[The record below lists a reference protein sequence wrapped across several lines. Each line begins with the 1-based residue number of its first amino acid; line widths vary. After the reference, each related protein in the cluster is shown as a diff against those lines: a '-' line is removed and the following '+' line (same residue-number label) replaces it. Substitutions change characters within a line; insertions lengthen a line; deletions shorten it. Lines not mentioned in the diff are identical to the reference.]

1 MIQGTEKTLIPTWF
15 VRQGVRRWE
24 NRNGSTILW
33 VHHSADPTKDDA
45 WAKDFSKTFP
55 GGREGGPWRSE
66 MDGEA
71 DAYGGKRVFPDFM
84 EQVHVIK
91 PLDDIPPEWKKYR
104 VIDPGLDHAL
114 ACCWYALDPYQEM
127 LIQFDEHIQEGWPEV
142 ARHASVI
149 KGKSLKYEFEYTLL
163 DSSAFAKTLAGEG
176 RSVATLFIENGI
188 TVTPASRI
196 DKIAQVAAL
205 ADLLMLR
212 GQEPRFKITSNC
224 TVSIDQMKKYKWMPA
239 LHDDKE
245 SPQKPL
251 KIYDDAVD
259 CSLYMAVALDVK
271 RKSAEVRRADPL
283 ARWYTGRDPRRI
295 RADENRILG
304 TLRDWSEMEP

>member
-1 MIQGTEKTLIPTWF
+1 MIPNSKKVLMETWF
-15 VRQGVRRWE
+15 AEKGVVRHE
-24 NRNGSTILW
+24 NRNGATCLW
-33 VHHSADPTKDDA
+33 IHHSADPKKDNA
-45 WAKDFSKTFP
+45 WADTDSKRMP
-55 GGREGGPWRSE
+55 GGREGSAWRCE
-66 MDGEA
+66 MDGES

-84 EQVHVIK
+84 EQVHVIP
-91 PLDDIPPEWKKYR
+91 PLEDIPAEWKKYR

-127 LIQFDEHIQEGWPEV
+127 LIQFDVHVQDGWPEV

-176 RSVATLFIENGI
+176 RSVATLFVDNGI

-205 ADLLMLR
+205 ADLMMLR

-224 TVSIDQMKKYKWMPA
+224 TVSIDQLKKYKWMPQ
-239 LHDDKE
+239 LHEDKE

-259 CSLYMAVALDVK
+259 CSLYMAVSLDVK
-271 RKSAEVRRADPL
+271 RKSEQVRRADPL
-283 ARWYTGRDPRRI
+283 APWYTGRDQRRI
-295 RADENRILG
+295 RADENRIRG
-304 TLRDWSEMEP
+304 VLRDWSEEEP